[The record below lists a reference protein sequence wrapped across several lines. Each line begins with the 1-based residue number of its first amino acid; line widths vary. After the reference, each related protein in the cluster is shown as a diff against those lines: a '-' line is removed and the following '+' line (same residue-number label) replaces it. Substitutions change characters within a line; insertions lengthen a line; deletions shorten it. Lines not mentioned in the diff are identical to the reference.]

1 MAKEEEIHIVFVN
14 ARSAWA
20 LSRKRPKMAL
30 VAFVRSVSETGCGFA
45 GIRNRGTSMKKKV
58 PDWFVKKIII
68 INSQDSK
75 APSKAHENH

>member
-14 ARSAWA
+14 VRSAWA

-45 GIRNRGTSMKKKV
+45 GIRNRGTSMKK
-58 PDWFVKKIII
+58 
-68 INSQDSK
+68 SS
-75 APSKAHENH
+75 